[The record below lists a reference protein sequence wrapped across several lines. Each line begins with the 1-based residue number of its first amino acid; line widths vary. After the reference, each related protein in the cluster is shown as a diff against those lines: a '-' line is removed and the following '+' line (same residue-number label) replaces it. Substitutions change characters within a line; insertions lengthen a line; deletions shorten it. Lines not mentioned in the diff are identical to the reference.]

1 MKDKHIE
8 IKKKVDCTGCRACE
22 QICPVKCITMKEDK
36 EGFIFPYVDEE
47 KCINCGLCKK
57 KCPQINYK
65 LEKRDSKVYAVKT
78 KEKSISQNS
87 TSAGIAYILGKY
99 IIQNNGCVF
108 GCTYNDVLE
117 PIQIMVENEKD
128 LEKLR
133 GSKYVFSN
141 TMHTYT
147 QVKDVLEQQKKVL
160 YVGTPCQI
168 AGLKSFLGRDYEE
181 LLLVDIVCHGVP
193 SAKIFKK
200 YIDFLEKKYEK
211 KVVNYE
217 FRNKDKA
224 RWGEFIAK
232 VIFEDGTEK
241 YIKADEDNY
250 YSNFLKGTIY
260 RECCY
265 QCKYANTNRVGDIT
279 IGDFWGI
286 EQVNEKFYSRD
297 GVSLVLINS
306 EKGKNFLKNLKES
319 VIVSEQTIEQA
330 VKRNGN
336 LSKPTLRLEIR
347 DNIYKGIDEENFINK
362 KLKIKGRLKNKIK
375 RIIPKKVKNIIKKI
389 I

>member
-1 MKDKHIE
+1 MVE
-8 IKKKVDCTGCRACE
+8 ECTGCLGCID
-22 QICPVKCITMKEDK
+22 ICKVGALDVETMEDGFIYPKIDKDKCVECGKCISVCSFKNPIKKLYPQDTYIAISSDVTNTINSTSGGIFWELANAIISNGGYVCGCVLDQELNPVHIISNKIEDIVSMQGSK
-36 EGFIFPYVDEE
+36 YIQSDMSTIY
-47 KCINCGLCKK
+47 
-57 KCPQINYK
+57 PQINK
-65 LEKRDSKVYAVKT
+65 ICQEKKD
-78 KEKSISQNS
+78 
-87 TSAGIAYILGKY
+87 IL
-99 IIQNNGCVF
+99 F
-108 GCTYNDVLE
+108 T
-117 PIQIMVENEKD
+117 
-128 LEKLR
+128 
-133 GSKYVFSN
+133 
-141 TMHTYT
+141 
-147 QVKDVLEQQKKVL
+147 
-160 YVGTPCQI
+160 GTPCQCSAI
-168 AGLKSFLGRDYEE
+168 KLHFPNYEH
-181 LLLVDIVCHGVP
+181 LYLVDIVCHGVP

-200 YIDFLEKKYEK
+200 YIEFLEKKYEK